1 MEISKRCLPGTISRE
16 HIRQTRETLI
26 STNKR
31 PLDSHSEKRVTKST
45 VYTCIRQIL
54 ERIIC
59 NIHVQLERYCTR
71 QMNTTVG
78 GFVGDLMARTKTL
91 DSGTLQ
97 NNTEQPQTLRNTP
110 GHPRDNLRK
119 RTIGSLAKAFF
130 SDGCEPE
137 VRPFPS

>member
-16 HIRQTRETLI
+16 HIRQTIETLI

-31 PLDSHSEKRVTKST
+31 PLDSHSEKMVTESN

-78 GFVGDLMARTKTL
+78 GFNLMARTKTL

-110 GHPRDNLRK
+110 GYPRDNL
-119 RTIGSLAKAFF
+119 G
-130 SDGCEPE
+130 
-137 VRPFPS
+137 